1 MVSRLSKHPA
11 LIVRDLITDNW
22 RPTNVAGY
30 DVNAAE
36 GDATFVPI
44 GRGWYQSNA
53 PDPQI
58 TLTNFNEGTIGGGVT
73 GYSGLQGDGSGA
85 NKDKDGTGL
94 LTAHAAETGNT
105 DYRGE
110 YAEDIVWLL
119 EQECERI
126 LQNNA
131 APGGEIRNVGAD
143 LDATGPDTESDPI
156 RHFAQATV
164 SYGYLKEP
172 SG

>member
-1 MVSRLSKHPA
+1 M
-11 LIVRDLITDNW
+11 IVEHW
-22 RPTNVAGY
+22 RPTNVEGY
-30 DVNAAE
+30 DVNASPD
-36 GDATFVPI
+36 DATFVPL
-44 GRGWYQSNA
+44 GRGWYQGNA

-58 TLTNFNEGTIGGGVT
+58 TLTNFNEGTIGGGST
-73 GYSGLQGDGSGA
+73 GYSGFQGDGSGV
-85 NKDKDGTGL
+85 NKDKDGIGL
-94 LTAHAAETGNT
+94 LTVHAEATGSD

-110 YAEDIVWLL
+110 YAEDIVWIL

-131 APGGEIRNVGAD
+131 DPDGELRNIGAD
-143 LDATGPDTESDPI
+143 LDAMQPDTESDPV

-172 SG
+172 SN